1 MLKNGAMTN
10 GSAPAFVAAPPLVR
24 EEASS
29 VFPIYFYLLVCGA
42 ACIPLGVLWDISW
55 HSTIGRDTFW
65 TPAHLLTY
73 MGGLI
78 PGLTCGWLALKT
90 HFFGS
95 IEERAAAVTF
105 WGFRAPLGC
114 WVAIWGTFMMLLS
127 APFDNWWHD
136 AYGLDVQILSPP
148 HTLLAAGMF
157 AVNVG
162 VLLLMLSLQNRSG
175 LESARARWMFTF
187 TAGVLLL
194 MAAIFVTEETYPNQQ
209 HSSTFYLHCAVPF
222 PLYLIAGARA
232 SKMRWPATTIAGVY
246 MGLTL
251 VMTWLLPL
259 FPAEPKL
266 APIYNPLTHM
276 APPPF
281 PLLLIV
287 PALGL
292 DLLLRR
298 FSQTNGWWRDTLLA
312 IPLALVFMGTFA
324 VVQWHFSKFLL
335 SPEADNWFFAGNRY
349 WWYFSQPGDWMHEF
363 WFNNRIPKTPL
374 DPPTFLRAL
383 LLTFISA
390 RIGLS
395 FGRWMGTVRR

>member
-1 MLKNGAMTN
+1 M
-10 GSAPAFVAAPPLVR
+10 
-24 EEASS
+24 
-29 VFPIYFYLLVCGA
+29 
-42 ACIPLGVLWDISW
+42 LWDISW

-73 MGGLI
+73 LGGLI

-95 IEERAAAVTF
+95 PQERAAAVNF

-114 WVAIWGTFMMLLS
+114 WVTIWGTFMMLLS

-136 AYGLDVQILSPP
+136 AYGLDVKILSPP

-175 LESARARWMFTF
+175 LESPRAKWLFIF

-194 MAAIFVTEETYPNQQ
+194 MAAIFLTEEAYPNQQ
-209 HSSTFYLHCAVPF
+209 HSSTFYLQCAIPF

-232 SKMRWPATTIAGVY
+232 SKMRWPATTLATVY

-251 VMTWLLPL
+251 IMTWLLPL
-259 FPAEPKL
+259 FSAEPKL

-281 PLLLIV
+281 PLLLIA
-287 PALGL
+287 PALGV
-292 DLLLRR
+292 DLTLAYFRESR
-298 FSQTNGWWRDTLLA
+298 GWWRDTLLA
-312 IPLALVFMGTFA
+312 IPLAVVFMGLA
-324 VVQWHFSKFLL
+324 AWSAMVFL
-335 SPEADNWFFAGNRY
+335 
-349 WWYFSQPGDWMHEF
+349 Q
-363 WFNNRIPKTPL
+363 IP
-374 DPPTFLRAL
+374 AQ
-383 LLTFISA
+383 S
-390 RIGLS
+390 S
-395 FGRWMGTVRR
+395 RR